1 MKKTNIF
8 KLKQVNGY
16 ASLITLIIFIVFV
29 IFVLPNESQKSEALY
44 LFSGP
49 DTSFFY
55 SADELYRIAD
65 AYGIIGRQ
73 FYIRQRFTFDII
85 WPIVYGSFL
94 YINSIYFYK
103 KKNINKHTYLLY
115 LPIVAVVF
123 DYLENIMTSIVMY
136 RYPNQTLI
144 LDHMAGFMTSLKW
157 ITLSTSFVVLVYFI
171 CIYSMNKLKKI
182 KNA

>member
-1 MKKTNIF
+1 MKKMIPF
-8 KLKQVNGY
+8 KLKHANGY

-29 IFVLPNESQKSEALY
+29 IFVLPNESQKSEALG
-44 LFSGP
+44 LISGP

-55 SADELYRIAD
+55 TANELYRIAD

-85 WPIVYGSFL
+85 WPVAYGAFL

-103 KKNINKHTYLLY
+103 KNKINKHIYLLY

-136 RYPNQTLI
+136 RYPNQTI
-144 LDHMAGFMTSLKW
+144 IIDHMAGFMTSLKW
-157 ITLSTSFVVLVYFI
+157 ITLSASFVVLVYFI
-171 CIYSMNKLKKI
+171 FIYSMNKIKKI

>member
-1 MKKTNIF
+1 MKNMNPFLIK
-8 KLKQVNGY
+8 KMSGY
-16 ASLITLIIFIVFV
+16 LSLITLVIFIIFV
-29 IFVLPNESQKSEALY
+29 IFILPNESQKSEALG
-44 LFSGP
+44 LISGP

-65 AYGIIGRQ
+65 VYGIIGRQ

-85 WPIVYGSFL
+85 WPIIYGAFL
-94 YINSIYFYK
+94 YINSIYFYIK
-103 KKNINKHTYLLY
+103 GHYKKNTYVLY
-115 LPIVAVVF
+115 LPIVAVIF

-144 LDHMAGFMTSLKW
+144 LDHMAGFMTALKW
-157 ITLSTSFVVLVYFI
+157 ITLSSSFVLLVYFI
-171 CIYSMNKLKKI
+171 FIYCIHKLKRI

>member
-1 MKKTNIF
+1 MKKMSPL
-8 KLKQVNGY
+8 KLKHVNGY
-16 ASLITLIIFIVFV
+16 ASLITLIIFVVFI
-29 IFVLPNESQKSEALY
+29 IFVLPNESQKSEALG
-44 LFSGP
+44 LISGP
-49 DTSFFY
+49 DTSLFY

-103 KKNINKHTYLLY
+103 KNNFNKHTYLLY
-115 LPIVAVVF
+115 LPIIAVVF

-136 RYPNQTLI
+136 RYPNQTLL
-144 LDHMAGFMTSLKW
+144 LDHMAGFMTAFKW
-157 ITLSTSFVVLVYFI
+157 ITLSASFVVLAYFI
-171 CIYSMNKLKKI
+171 FIYGVNKLKKI